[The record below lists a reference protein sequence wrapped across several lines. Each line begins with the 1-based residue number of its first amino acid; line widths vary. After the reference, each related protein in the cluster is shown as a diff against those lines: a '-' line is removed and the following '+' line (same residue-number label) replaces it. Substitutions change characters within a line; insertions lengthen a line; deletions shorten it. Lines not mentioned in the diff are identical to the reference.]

1 MSFRT
6 PPTAT
11 RARGAR
17 RPAAPASPPPR
28 PPWRGDTPT
37 PSSCPASFLHV
48 AHQLLRPAL
57 VRLEHAERFIGQ
69 ARQVDLTEAPRLTPH
84 PLALDLMQH
93 HPHAGQRH
101 RHHVDVLRKPH
112 RPTSGRLTHHPTTRP
127 LDHPTTSLLLLPV
140 PCAILPSSRRQRD
153 RPLPASQNATD
164 GGGAHCPEETV
175 LPAIDDWINWLTI
188 QKSQTTVAGYAWE
201 LRRLSRDFPAKH

>member
-69 ARQVDLTEAPRLTPH
+69 ARQVDLTEAPRLTP
-84 PLALDLMQH
+84 PARRSAAS
-93 HPHAGQRH
+93 PPCRRPPEASSP
-101 RHHVDVLRKPH
+101 DVWASYAP
-112 RPTSGRLTHHPTTRP
+112 P
-127 LDHPTTSLLLLPV
+127 DHPT
-140 PCAILPSSRRQRD
+140 A
-153 RPLPASQNATD
+153 
-164 GGGAHCPEETV
+164 
-175 LPAIDDWINWLTI
+175 
-188 QKSQTTVAGYAWE
+188 
-201 LRRLSRDFPAKH
+201 